1 MAGRD
6 IEPSNKCMDVRE
18 IYLRVRPR
26 DIAYIKFIIESYEF
40 LGIMRTV
47 DRKEAVI
54 VLLVV
59 PDGSELV
66 RHVLASLANEIPI
79 EEIPR
84 PADLGDD
91 WLINELA
98 TDAALDE

>member
-1 MAGRD
+1 
-6 IEPSNKCMDVRE
+6 MDVDQ

-40 LGIMRTV
+40 VGIIRTV
-47 DRKEAVI
+47 DRKEAII

-59 PDGSELV
+59 PDGRELAKQLLV
-66 RHVLASLANEIPI
+66 SLADEIPI

-91 WLINELA
+91 WLLNELD
-98 TDAALDE
+98 TDAVIRE